1 MQALTRSGAGLTAPA
16 RPADDG
22 LGAVPGAILRP
33 SRPDERRGIAQVY
46 GVFSAEGRPVERAG
60 HLSHS
65 GDLMVPAPCPDA
77 AGLPLR
83 PGRWL
88 FGGIGMH
95 HFGHALIFSTARLWA
110 LDHLESP
117 PEGILFLERA
127 GTSAAPP
134 RPTRPGTTRHL
145 QAVLAFLGVDLPV
158 WTVARDERI
167 EELVVPPPGISTD
180 ERLFSG
186 TPDHRRFVRR
196 RIEAIPASGAHERVY
211 VSRSRLGAH
220 KGGLLFEDRLEAA
233 LAEEGYH
240 IFHPQDHPLE
250 AQIALYRGARRIIG
264 VDGSAMHLVAFAAD
278 PRARVAILA
287 RRDHFAPALA
297 AQVAAFSGASAVAL
311 TSFTRAYAPASA
323 LDAGLEWY
331 QALCPTDFPRLG
343 ADLAAAGFLDHRPD
357 WKNPSG
363 TRLQRRLDRI
373 AARLGQPMVP
383 IDL

>member
-1 MQALTRSGAGLTAPA
+1 M
-16 RPADDG
+16 
-22 LGAVPGAILRP
+22 
-33 SRPDERRGIAQVY
+33 AQIY
-46 GVFSAEGRPVERAG
+46 GVFSAKGRPVERAG

-110 LDHLESP
+110 LDHLEKP

-127 GTSAAPP
+127 GTGAAAP

-145 QAVLAFLGVDLPV
+145 QALLSFLGVGLPV
-158 WTVARDERI
+158 WTVTQDERI
-167 EELVVPPPGISTD
+167 EELVVPAPGISTD
-180 ERLFSG
+180 RRLFSG
-186 TPDHRRFVRR
+186 TPDHRRFLRSRV
-196 RIEAIPASGAHERVY
+196 ESVPASDAHERVY
-211 VSRSRLGAH
+211 VSRSRLGPH
-220 KGGLLFEDRLEAA
+220 KGGLLFEDRLETL

-240 IFHPQDHPLE
+240 IFHPQDHSLN
-250 AQIALYRGARRIIG
+250 AQVALYRGARHIIG
-264 VDGSAMHLVAFAAD
+264 VDGSAMHLVALAAD
-278 PRARVAILA
+278 PSASVAILA
-287 RRDHFAPALA
+287 RRDHYAPALA
-297 AQVAAFSGASAVAL
+297 AQVTAFSGASAVAL
-311 TSFTRAYAPASA
+311 TSFERAYAPASA
-323 LDAGLEWY
+323 LVAGLAWY

-343 ADLAAAGFLDHRPD
+343 ADLAAAGFLDRLPH

-373 AARLGQPMVP
+373 ADRLGQPMVP
-383 IDL
+383 VDL

>member
-1 MQALTRSGAGLTAPA
+1 M
-16 RPADDG
+16 
-22 LGAVPGAILRP
+22 
-33 SRPDERRGIAQVY
+33 AQVH
-46 GVFSAEGRPVERAG
+46 GVFSAAGRPVKAAG
-60 HLSHS
+60 HPSHS
-65 GDLMVPAPCPDA
+65 GDLMVAAPCPDA

-88 FGGIGMH
+88 YGGIGMH

-110 LDHLESP
+110 LDHMESP
-117 PEGILFLERA
+117 PEGILFLERS
-127 GTSAAPP
+127 GTGASAP

-145 QAVLAFLGVDLPV
+145 QAVLAFLGIDLPV
-158 WTVARDERI
+158 WTVTRNERV
-167 EELVVPPPGISTD
+167 EELVVPAPGISTD

-186 TPDHRRFVRR
+186 TPDYRQFLRR
-196 RIEAIPASGAHERVY
+196 RIEAKPASGAHDSVY
-211 VSRSRLGAH
+211 VSRSRLGPR
-220 KGGLLFEDRLEAA
+220 KGGLLFEDRLESA
-233 LAEEGYH
+233 LAEAGYH
-240 IFHPQDHPLE
+240 IFHPQDHSLD
-250 AQIALYRGARRIIG
+250 AQIALYRGASRIIG

-287 RRDHFAPALA
+287 RRGHYAPALA
-297 AQVAAFSGASAVAL
+297 AQTAAFSGATAVAL

-323 LDAGLEWY
+323 LGAGLAWY

-343 ADLAAAGFLDHRPD
+343 ADLAAAGFLDQRPD

-373 AARLGQPMVP
+373 ADRLGQPMVP